1 MKLRLQGV
9 GRDIQINTMN
19 DQTPIT
25 DDQRKAFAN
34 LIKEAQQRYEREFD
48 SRFKSLKDSYIPR
61 FEAGSKAKQVIEQIR
76 SLREKLSEQSDQL
89 RRLGFR
95 VVDDG
100 FVSVDY
106 DSSSQP
112 YREYEQERNTLALER
127 EEMLNSFRSSV
138 FNVWS
143 ARTADEARDIVRSLN
158 AV

>member
-1 MKLRLQGV
+1 
-9 GRDIQINTMN
+9 MN
-19 DQTPIT
+19 DQNPIT

-34 LIKEAQQRYEREFD
+34 LIKDAQQRYEREFEG
-48 SRFKSLKDSYIPR
+48 RFKSLKDSFIPR
-61 FEAGSKAKQVIEQIR
+61 FEAGSKAKQVIEHIR
-76 SLREKLSEQSDQL
+76 SLREKLGEASDQL

-112 YREYEQERNTLALER
+112 YREFEAEKDSLAAERDSILE
-127 EEMLNSFRSSV
+127 SFRRSV

-143 ARTADEARDIVRSLN
+143 ARTADEAREIVRSLN
-158 AV
+158 VV